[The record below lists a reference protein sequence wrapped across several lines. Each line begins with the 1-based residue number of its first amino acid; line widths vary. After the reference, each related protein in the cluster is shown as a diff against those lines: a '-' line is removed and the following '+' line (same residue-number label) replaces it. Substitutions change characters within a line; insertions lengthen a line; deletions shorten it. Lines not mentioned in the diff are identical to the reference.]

1 MMEKGVTV
9 MEKENPLSGATS
21 FKESEKSTPD
31 LHTCD
36 LMYID
41 LSGTQFIKGGA
52 LRLPASTAFSFFE
65 TEQMTNQLIGTLLDE
80 LPVSQKTETAVQH
93 RFRLVFGHLRTEGL
107 SDALELHLIIHQS
120 RSFILRALSLQYLN
134 CSFYVFTSNPYRVSL
149 PSDDVFHILID
160 MIGETSCP
168 LCTSTTKQANP
179 GQHHTWS
186 WKYLFRRL

>member
-1 MMEKGVTV
+1 M
-9 MEKENPLSGATS
+9 
-21 FKESEKSTPD
+21 
-31 LHTCD
+31 
-36 LMYID
+36 
-41 LSGTQFIKGGA
+41 
-52 LRLPASTAFSFFE
+52 AFSPFLEQMTQYILSSPAATACIDSLLFFE